1 MNYTFSFGIGVNLP
15 DHESLFGLLAS
26 NLEKS
31 QPPVVVAT
39 LFSED
44 FTSVKNAVI
53 NMVSQLLNT
62 NDDDSDVSKCFFF
75 YYSMIFLTFYFQNC
89 IGF

>member
-1 MNYTFSFGIGVNLP
+1 MP

-39 LFSED
+39 LFSEH
-44 FTSVKNAVI
+44 FSNIKNAVAS
-53 NMVSQLLNT
+53 MVSQLLNS
-62 NDDDSDVSKCFFF
+62 NNEESDVSNYFVSLFITF
-75 YYSMIFLTFYFQNC
+75 PLT
-89 IGF
+89 

>member
-1 MNYTFSFGIGVNLP
+1 MP

-26 NLEKS
+26 NLEES

-62 NDDDSDVSKCFFF
+62 NDDDSDVRNFF
-75 YYSMIFLTFYFQNC
+75 YYSMIVFYTSFSKFNWVLAR
-89 IGF
+89 GNG